1 MSDKPC
7 TCHPDD
13 NPPVPCPQKFALSEC
28 RAAVP
33 LPHAVAIQMCSD
45 FKESDQSCGDPN
57 HSPESCTCLKLARAW
72 RGMESDLAAARE
84 RIAKLEGENERLRVD
99 ANRKQP
105 YVNGEIANRLET
117 WRKLA
122 FELSQSIVALSV
134 VKDGV
139 TFFQKDPIKD
149 QETFH
154 LWVRLNDAQTA
165 VLDAYRRDHG
175 EEA

>member
-72 RGMESDLAAARE
+72 RGMESDLAAAQDAIDRKVAEYSLAMANLGQQLKEAQEARQAAEERAEASERALAEIRE
-84 RIAKLEGENERLRVD
+84 EWAGAECGEPVTAQEAYAIQLCKRMYQIAV
-99 ANRKQP
+99 AA
-105 YVNGEIANRLET
+105 IA
-117 WRKLA
+117 
-122 FELSQSIVALSV
+122 
-134 VKDGV
+134 G
-139 TFFQKDPIKD
+139 
-149 QETFH
+149 
-154 LWVRLNDAQTA
+154 
-165 VLDAYRRDHG
+165 
-175 EEA
+175 